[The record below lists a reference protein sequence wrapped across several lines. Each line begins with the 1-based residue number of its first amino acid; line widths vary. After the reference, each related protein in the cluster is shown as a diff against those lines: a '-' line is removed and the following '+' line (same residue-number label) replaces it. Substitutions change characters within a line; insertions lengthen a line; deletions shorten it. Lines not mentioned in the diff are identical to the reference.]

1 MKKRQLLSIRTIVAI
16 GIGSA
21 VFLVLGRFAAIPTGI
36 PNTEIQTAYAFLA
49 LMAILYGPIAGAS
62 IGFIGH
68 TLKDITAYGSPWFS
82 WIIASSVVRLIISLA
97 AKPLQLENGYF
108 GKKQLIIFNIYQ
120 IIANLL
126 AWAVVAPTLDIWIY
140 AEPIDKLYVQGAV
153 SGISNMVT
161 VGVLGSLLLASYAKT
176 KIKTGSLRLEYDE
189 DDIEG
194 TLTTH
199 IENSMD
205 NKKGV

>member
-68 TLKDITAYGSPWFS
+68 MLKDITAYGSPWFS
-82 WIIASSVVRLIISLA
+82 WIIASGVVGLIISFA
-97 AKPLQLENGYF
+97 ARSLNLEDGYF
-108 GKKQLIIFNIYQ
+108 GKKQFILFNIYQ
-120 IIANLL
+120 VIANLL

-153 SGISNMVT
+153 SGISNILT
-161 VGVLGSLLLASYAKT
+161 VGVLGSILLASYAKT
-176 KIKTGSLRLEYDE
+176 KIQTGSLKLEYSEDE
-189 DDIEG
+189 TINPIN
-194 TLTTH
+194 TQT
-199 IENSMD
+199 EN
-205 NKKGV
+205 NYKN

>member
-1 MKKRQLLSIRTIVAI
+1 MRKKQLLSIRTIVAI

-36 PNTEIQTAYAFLA
+36 PNTEIQTAYAFLG
-49 LMAILYGPIAGAS
+49 LMAILYGPLAGAS

-82 WIIASSVVRLIISLA
+82 WIIASSVVGLVISFS
-97 AKPLQLENGYF
+97 AKPLHLENGYF
-108 GKKQLIIFNIYQ
+108 GKKQFIIFNIYQ

-153 SGISNMVT
+153 SGISNIVT
-161 VGVLGSLLLASYAKT
+161 VGVLGSLLLSSYAKT
-176 KIKTGSLRLEYDE
+176 KIKTGSLKLEYDE
-189 DDIEG
+189 DDLANI
-194 TLTTH
+194 TH
-199 IENSMD
+199 TEDSMV
-205 NKKGV
+205 NRKGV

>member
-1 MKKRQLLSIRTIVAI
+1 MRKKQLLSIRTIVAI

-36 PNTEIQTAYAFLA
+36 PNTEIQTAYAFLG

-82 WIIASSVVRLIISLA
+82 WIIASSVVGLIISFSSKYLH
-97 AKPLQLENGYF
+97 LEDGYF
-108 GKKQLIIFNIYQ
+108 GKKQFILFNIYQ
-120 IIANLL
+120 IIANLF

-140 AEPIDKLYVQGAV
+140 AEPIDKLYLQGFV
-153 SGISNMVT
+153 SSISNIVT
-161 VGVLGSLLLASYAKT
+161 VGVLGSLLLSSYAKT
-176 KIKTGSLRLEYDE
+176 KIKTGSLKLEYDE
-189 DDIEG
+189 DD
-194 TLTTH
+194 LTTITH
-199 IENSMD
+199 IEN
-205 NKKGV
+205 NTLNGKGV